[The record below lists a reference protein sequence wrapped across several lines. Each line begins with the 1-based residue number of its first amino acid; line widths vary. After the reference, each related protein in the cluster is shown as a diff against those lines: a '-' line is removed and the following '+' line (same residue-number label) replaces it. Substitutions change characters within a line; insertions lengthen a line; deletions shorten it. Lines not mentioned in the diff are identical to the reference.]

1 MVNKRR
7 QNDEETNRRNER
19 LIGKPIKDRYNG
31 SMALG
36 VPPNQSLHI
45 KRGQKVSLGESTISL
60 CIMKTFIVN

>member
-19 LIGKPIKDRYNG
+19 LIAKPIKDRYNG

-45 KRGQKVSLGESTISL
+45 KRGQKVSLG
-60 CIMKTFIVN
+60 KAP